1 MATKANMT
9 PRHNPTLKVKHVLL
23 ETITS
28 ASSCSLSV
36 LATPFPKM
44 LPGVAQITICAFG
57 GSCGAG
63 IPGLQYPYGD
73 QKGDAIDVKKG
84 FDYAAAKA
92 AGCQ

>member
-1 MATKANMT
+1 MQ
-9 PRHNPTLKVKHVLL
+9 
-23 ETITS
+23 
-28 ASSCSLSV
+28 SLGFSYTFSQN
-36 LATPFPKM
+36 AA
-44 LPGVAQITICAFG
+44 GVAQITICAFG
-57 GSCGAG
+57 GSCGTG